1 MDNQKYCNECDNT
14 GIVKTPNDMRKYDA
28 EFDRL
33 DLMGSFSYGE
43 CRKKALDVSG
53 YTTEFCTCNIGKHR
67 KALSE
72 YRDSVTKT
80 IDQFEALKKSLDE
93 VKDEARKHEV
103 EGMLGQVRVYLK
115 NVDNEL
121 KAFK

>member
-43 CRKKALDVSG
+43 CRKKHQTLADIQQNFAHAIL
-53 YTTEFCTCNIGKHR
+53 ENIGKHYQNIVILLQ
-67 KALSE
+67 KQQ
-72 YRDSVTKT
+72 
-80 IDQFEALKKSLDE
+80 INLKL
-93 VKDEARKHEV
+93 
-103 EGMLGQVRVYLK
+103 
-115 NVDNEL
+115 
-121 KAFK
+121 